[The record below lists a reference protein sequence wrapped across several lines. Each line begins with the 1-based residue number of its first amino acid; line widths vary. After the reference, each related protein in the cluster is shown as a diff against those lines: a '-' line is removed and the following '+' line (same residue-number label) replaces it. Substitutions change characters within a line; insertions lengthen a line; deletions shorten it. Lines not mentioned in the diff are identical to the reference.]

1 MNNKNPSYLIM
12 YTSQNY
18 KASSFY
24 SLCTGGGFVTFD
36 VVIRVQVFIGRMSE
50 ISPSMMVF
58 TNPIIDQDFLS

>member
-1 MNNKNPSYLIM
+1 M
-12 YTSQNY
+12 
-18 KASSFY
+18 
-24 SLCTGGGFVTFD
+24 TFD